1 MKYLVIIMLTLLTLL
16 AMSCTSPSGQ
26 LAKRRLSH
34 VDSVRTTDSLIEQ
47 AIHLMAETSPE
58 TYSTTNDTENDENR
72 HMVCEH
78 DVYCYSIGEQ
88 SGIQIVTT
96 DDNELAVRVMRQLDY
111 VHAHYE
117 MHKDNGMWYLKWSDK
132 IYVPFTKSGN

>member
-1 MKYLVIIMLTLLTLL
+1 MKYLVIIMLVLLTLL

-47 AIHLMAETSPE
+47 AIHLMIQTSPND
-58 TYSTTNDTENDENR
+58 YTTSNDTENDENR
-72 HMVCEH
+72 HMICEN

-96 DDNELAVRVMRQLDY
+96 SDNDIIVTVMKQLD
-111 VHAHYE
+111 VIHSHYE
-117 MHKDNGMWYLKWSDK
+117 VYKSNGMWYIKWSDN
-132 IYVPFTKSGN
+132 IYVPYTKGD